1 VRPAK
6 GFSVALHGNFT
17 VILLETGL
25 TLPLEAVA
33 LETPA
38 FSFLKAVQIE
48 ASTNQHDWQVL
59 AVGLPLFRQDGV
71 TRLELPLSGAWP
83 FLRLTVNDQRSVP
96 IPFTGATL
104 KAREETPASPEPVEI
119 SFLESSETPG
129 LTRLALNLGSANLD
143 LVSLR
148 FESADPLFTRKVTL
162 AVRQMSENVLR
173 EIPISEDVI
182 YRVGLD
188 DGPLSAKLSV
198 SVDHRVPSRELLVLI
213 QNGDSPPLH
222 ITRVSGLRR
231 PGYALFRAS
240 QAGSFVFLTGNPR
253 ASAPRYDLPN
263 LAAAFKEV
271 PVFPIRPTAP
281 VPNPEYRLSEVLP
294 EIQDSGAALDV
305 AGWRFKK
312 QIVPAHH
319 GIQQVELDLDLL
331 AHAQHDL
338 SDLRLVRQG
347 RQLPYILEQTSL
359 SRPIPPFVTQANDP
373 KQPRKSRW
381 LLKLPRAGLPVNR
394 LVCDAS
400 SALFKREMHL
410 YEIIRDDRGND
421 LEQDLGQA
429 VWTQT
434 PERKSK
440 QFSLTLLRAPTT
452 DSLFLETDDGDNAPL
467 QLANFQVYHPVTR
480 ILFKS
485 PAAPISLYYGNRSVN
500 APAYDL
506 GMVAPQILAAERNPG
521 LLGAEEQL
529 KATSGP
535 GLAGA
540 TRSTIIFWTTL
551 AAVVI
556 ALLALISRLLPK
568 SG

>member
-1 VRPAK
+1 
-6 GFSVALHGNFT
+6 
-17 VILLETGL
+17 
-25 TLPLEAVA
+25 
-33 LETPA
+33 
-38 FSFLKAVQIE
+38 
-48 ASTNQHDWQVL
+48 
-59 AVGLPLFRQDGV
+59 
-71 TRLELPLSGAWP
+71 
-83 FLRLTVNDQRSVP
+83 
-96 IPFTGATL
+96 
-104 KAREETPASPEPVEI
+104 
-119 SFLESSETPG
+119 
-129 LTRLALNLGSANLD
+129 
-143 LVSLR
+143 
-148 FESADPLFTRKVTL
+148 
-162 AVRQMSENVLR
+162 
-173 EIPISEDVI
+173 
-182 YRVGLD
+182 
-188 DGPLSAKLSV
+188 
-198 SVDHRVPSRELLVLI
+198 
-213 QNGDSPPLH
+213 
-222 ITRVSGLRR
+222 
-231 PGYALFRAS
+231 
-240 QAGSFVFLTGNPR
+240 
-253 ASAPRYDLPN
+253 
-263 LAAAFKEV
+263 
-271 PVFPIRPTAP
+271 
-281 VPNPEYRLSEVLP
+281 
-294 EIQDSGAALDV
+294 
-305 AGWRFKK
+305 
-312 QIVPAHH
+312 
-319 GIQQVELDLDLL
+319 
-331 AHAQHDL
+331 
-338 SDLRLVRQG
+338 
-347 RQLPYILEQTSL
+347 
-359 SRPIPPFVTQANDP
+359 
-373 KQPRKSRW
+373 
-381 LLKLPRAGLPVNR
+381 
-394 LVCDAS
+394 
-400 SALFKREMHL
+400 MHL